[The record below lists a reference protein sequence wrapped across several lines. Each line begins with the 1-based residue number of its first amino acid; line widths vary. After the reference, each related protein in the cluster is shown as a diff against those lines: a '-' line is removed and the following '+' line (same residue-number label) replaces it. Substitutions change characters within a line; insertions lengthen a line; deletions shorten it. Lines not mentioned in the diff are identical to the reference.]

1 MLDPIFKIRPTKSL
15 FTKITVVASVVLF
28 IGHAPAEHLSNRQ
41 RIIALSPHIV
51 ELLFAIGAG
60 NQIIATSE
68 FSNYPKQAKAIP
80 RIGNYAQLQLER
92 IVALNPDVIIAW
104 RAGNPSPDL
113 KKLEQLGLNII
124 DSSPR
129 KLEDVA
135 SELIA
140 LGQLT
145 GHDQNAKSIADAYLT
160 QLSKLR
166 TRYQNKQ
173 KVRVFYELWSRPLT
187 TVANQAWLQQQLDV
201 CQAENPFSQLVGDYP
216 QVGLEQVLA
225 SQPGIVI
232 QPNSPTNR
240 NVDALDWELWSDIPA
255 VKNDLII
262 RPDADQLH
270 RMTPRML
277 DALKDLCQ
285 EIDRARP
292 KR

>member
-1 MLDPIFKIRPTKSL
+1 MLENFFKICPKKSISI
-15 FTKITVVASVVLF
+15 KVAFIATVVLF
-28 IGHAPAEHLSNRQ
+28 IGHAQAEHRSDRQ

-68 FSNYPKQAKAIP
+68 FSNYPDQAKNIP

-92 IVALNPDVIIAW
+92 IVALNPDIVIAW

-113 KKLEQLGLNII
+113 EKLEQLGLTIV

-129 KLEDVA
+129 KLDDVA

-145 GHDQNAKSIADAYLT
+145 GHEQNANSIADAYLT
-160 QLSKLR
+160 KLSKLR
-166 TRYQNKQ
+166 THYQSKR

-187 TVANQAWLQQQLDV
+187 TVANQAWLQQQLHV
-201 CQAENPFSQLVGDYP
+201 CRAENPFSQLVGDYP

-225 SQPGIVI
+225 SQPDIVI
-232 QPNSPTNR
+232 QPKSPTNR
-240 NVDALDWELWSDIPA
+240 NIDALDWQLWSDIPA

-262 RPDADQLH
+262 RPDADRLH

-277 DALKDLCQ
+277 DALADLCQ

-292 KR
+292 